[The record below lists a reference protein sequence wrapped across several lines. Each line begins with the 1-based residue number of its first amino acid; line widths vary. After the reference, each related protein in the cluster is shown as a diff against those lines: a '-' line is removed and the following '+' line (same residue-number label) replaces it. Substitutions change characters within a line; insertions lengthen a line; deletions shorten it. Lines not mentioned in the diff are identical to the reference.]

1 MENSLNEPIQKKD
14 LVFILT
20 SLPSR
25 LSVFLTIM
33 SAIV

>member
-1 MENSLNEPIQKKD
+1 MENSLNEPMQKN